1 MQLRLFS
8 EKKEIQLRAYQEEAL
23 ASIPETGAYL
33 ICLATGLGKTVVMS
47 RIPRR
52 GRMLILSHRDELV
65 HQPEKY
71 FDCSFGVEQGSEKS
85 HGEEVIS
92 ASVQSLVRRL
102 DKFKPDDFDVVVIDE
117 AHHSIAT
124 TYRKIINYFKPRLLL
139 GFTATPNR
147 NDGVGLKAIY
157 QDIIY
162 EHNLRW
168 GIENGYLSNI
178 HCLRVDIGVDLQHVA
193 QRLGD
198 YAPDSL
204 ERAMNIEGANE
215 AIAEAY
221 KLYAKPPVLI
231 FCASVAHAEAL
242 AKCIDGA
249 VAVKGGEDRSEIVQA
264 FSEKK
269 IPCLTN
275 CMVFTE
281 GTDLP
286 NVQTVIVARPTKNV
300 SLYCLDEQTE
310 ILTSEGWKKDVQVG
324 EQVATY
330 DMKTGEIDYS
340 PALAKICRQLEPD
353 EYFCSFHGQSS
364 DIRVTNHHRMI
375 ISPRNGNGYRFVEAE
390 SLLGHSNRYHIPV
403 AGHMSFK
410 GVPLTDAEITFIG
423 WVMTDGTINKHNHA
437 IAISQSSHHVK
448 YCQEIEQCII
458 DCGFKFGKHVCKRQG
473 ITWKQH
479 GDNVVWTISH
489 GKPRGRDSHLS
500 GWSRLEPYIS
510 KDLSPLLFDMTESQ
524 FEVMLTAIW
533 HADGHKGCSPDS
545 KHISKG
551 NKTFI
556 ERLQIMA
563 ILRGYRANIASGN
576 GNQKNMWTVHIK
588 HQDFISVSESHAE
601 AHAHWVKEPHI
612 EESCWCVQT
621 EKGTLITRRNGKV
634 AIAGNCQMVGRGTRL
649 YPGKEYLT
657 LIDCVGAGDNA
668 DLCTAPSLLG
678 LDIEDVPPN
687 QRSELQGNL
696 FDIPEILAELEDSP
710 QAWIKNVERV
720 DLWAHRNNYDMHGVN
735 YFRMPDG
742 SMVLSEPRKIIPA
755 EDSLGRIMWKG
766 RLEPAQKVF
775 DAVYNELQQK
785 YGDKRALWDLNLSRH
800 WGNSP
805 ATEKQ
810 KSIIRRHYPN
820 FDVRMLTKFEAGQIL
835 TRHFAE
841 PLTKKQKY
849 ILLRAG
855 YDVEGLSKYDAI
867 QIIRRL
873 KGT

>member
-1 MQLRLFS
+1 MQLGLFS
-8 EKKEIQLRAYQEEAL
+8 EKKEIQLRPYQEEAL
-23 ASIPETGAYL
+23 ASIPETGAFL

-52 GRMLILSHRDELV
+52 GRMLVLSHRDELV

-102 DKFKPDDFDVVVIDE
+102 DKFEPDDFDVVVVDE

-124 TYRKIINYFKPRLLL
+124 TYRKIINYFNPRLLL
-139 GFTATPNR
+139 GFTAMPNR
-147 NDGVGLKAIY
+147 NDGIGLKAIY

-249 VAVKGGEDRSEIVQA
+249 VAVKGGEDRSEVVEA

-300 SLYCLDEQTE
+300 SLYT
-310 ILTSEGWKKDVQVG
+310 
-324 EQVATY
+324 
-330 DMKTGEIDYS
+330 
-340 PALAKICRQLEPD
+340 
-353 EYFCSFHGQSS
+353 
-364 DIRVTNHHRMI
+364 
-375 ISPRNGNGYRFVEAE
+375 
-390 SLLGHSNRYHIPV
+390 
-403 AGHMSFK
+403 
-410 GVPLTDAEITFIG
+410 
-423 WVMTDGTINKHNHA
+423 
-437 IAISQSSHHVK
+437 
-448 YCQEIEQCII
+448 
-458 DCGFKFGKHVCKRQG
+458 
-473 ITWKQH
+473 
-479 GDNVVWTISH
+479 
-489 GKPRGRDSHLS
+489 
-500 GWSRLEPYIS
+500 
-510 KDLSPLLFDMTESQ
+510 
-524 FEVMLTAIW
+524 
-533 HADGHKGCSPDS
+533 
-545 KHISKG
+545 
-551 NKTFI
+551 
-556 ERLQIMA
+556 
-563 ILRGYRANIASGN
+563 
-576 GNQKNMWTVHIK
+576 
-588 HQDFISVSESHAE
+588 
-601 AHAHWVKEPHI
+601 
-612 EESCWCVQT
+612 
-621 EKGTLITRRNGKV
+621 
-634 AIAGNCQMVGRGTRL
+634 QMVGRGTRL

-678 LDIEDVPPN
+678 LDIEDVSPK